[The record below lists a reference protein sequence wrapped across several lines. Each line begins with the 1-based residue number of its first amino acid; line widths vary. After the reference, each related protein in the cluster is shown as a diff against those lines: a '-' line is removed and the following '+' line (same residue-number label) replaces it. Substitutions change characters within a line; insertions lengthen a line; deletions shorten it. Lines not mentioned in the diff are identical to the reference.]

1 MNPAYI
7 YLFKI
12 NNKNTKKIYS
22 DVFIVNFEH
31 ILHFFLRF
39 LLLTLIR
46 KCWLESNAVLCM
58 NNFLLTITC
67 TNLTTETLIQG
78 VKYAQRQQ

>member
-39 LLLTLIR
+39 LLLTLNKEMLAGKQCGIMY
-46 KCWLESNAVLCM
+46 E
-58 NNFLLTITC
+58 
-67 TNLTTETLIQG
+67 
-78 VKYAQRQQ
+78 